1 MFERGRATS
10 YSACG
15 IPYWISGA
23 VTDEATLVART
34 PEQHRAGGI
43 DVRMRTEVV
52 GIDLDRRRVHWRDLG
67 AGGGGTQPLDDL
79 VYATRS
85 GPMRPPV
92 PGIGAPR
99 GPGVPVRGDGVP
111 PRAEPRAGPVRPVV
125 VGG

>member
-52 GIDLDRRRVHWRDLG
+52 GIDLDRRRVHWRGPG
-67 AGGGGTQPLDDL
+67 AGGGGSPPLDDPL
-79 VYATRS
+79 V
-85 GPMRPPV
+85 RPRRGARGA
-92 PGIGAPR
+92 PGAGAPAPR
-99 GPGVPVRGDGVP
+99 G
-111 PRAEPRAGPVRPVV
+111 
-125 VGG
+125 